1 VSDGSGVCGMRQ
13 SGKRFC
19 GQRLSVVLSAPRGR
33 CGLAEVLGAVSEG
46 EEAAARREGGVS
58 PFGSR
63 SGRSR
68 RRHGHVGLLAVSD
81 AMGDGGRA
89 GVRRDDSLPAVWRN
103 GPRGDVGS
111 RARTGQESAGASA
124 SGGVLREGG

>member
-1 VSDGSGVCGMRQ
+1 MRQ

-68 RRHGHVGLLAVSD
+68 RRHGHVGRLAGAGGV
-81 AMGDGGRA
+81 GGRGGREKGG
-89 GVRRDDSLPAVWRN
+89 GVGGAA
-103 GPRGDVGS
+103 GPRRSPYLPV
-111 RARTGQESAGASA
+111 RAG
-124 SGGVLREGG
+124 